1 MNRSRA
7 RGFTLLEILVAMA
20 ILATI
25 AVAASMIFGQA
36 LDNRERVGERASE
49 LADLQ
54 RAWLFIQ
61 RDVEQIVARAAR
73 DELGDAQPFVQLTR
87 DGALEFT
94 RIGWINPLQTRQR
107 SSLQR
112 VRYRLEDGKLLR
124 EYWDH
129 PDRQVGSEPMSSV
142 LVGEVLSFRVE
153 FLTRELK
160 DGLEAGEYRWLDN
173 WPLDVELDRAPVFQ
187 RAPLAVSVEIESKR
201 YGTLKRYFRV
211 PANPHARET

>member
-87 DGALEFT
+87 EGALEFT

-112 VRYRLEDGKLLR
+112 VRYRLEDGRLLR

-160 DGLEAGEYRWLDN
+160 DGLEAGEYRWLDT
-173 WPLDVELDRAPVFQ
+173 WPLDAELDRAPVFQ

>member
-112 VRYRLEDGKLLR
+112 VRYRLE
-124 EYWDH
+124 E
-129 PDRQVGSEPMSSV
+129 DRKSV
-142 LVGEVLSFRVE
+142 V
-153 FLTRELK
+153 
-160 DGLEAGEYRWLDN
+160 
-173 WPLDVELDRAPVFQ
+173 
-187 RAPLAVSVEIESKR
+187 
-201 YGTLKRYFRV
+201 
-211 PANPHARET
+211 